1 MSCTST
7 VSGQKGL
14 FLQVLQAPVAKID
27 DARGPLTQGS
37 VASREN
43 SGS

>member
-1 MSCTST
+1 MSCTSAA
-7 VSGQKGL
+7 SGQK
-14 FLQVLQAPVAKID
+14 APAAKID